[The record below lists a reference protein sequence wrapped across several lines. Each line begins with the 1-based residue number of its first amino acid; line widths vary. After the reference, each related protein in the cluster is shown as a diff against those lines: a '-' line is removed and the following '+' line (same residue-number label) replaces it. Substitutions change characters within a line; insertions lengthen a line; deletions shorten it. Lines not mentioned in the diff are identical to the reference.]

1 MPGIKTPEQNRCI
14 YLSFRCYTGFD
25 RRDKAKKNRITGKAL
40 TEWQELLEKRF
51 IQSYSGGR
59 PFVLEICQIVK
70 TKKTP
75 KGLDLTD
82 RTDILECL
90 AKWSNAKCE
99 EHDIDPGTETM
110 VALNATMQTMRQK
123 EIHVDQRQQ
132 DQLKSGAPNKAV
144 AKRARPEDKGQA
156 LEQKLSELEAKAVID
171 AGDAERIRQQVSC
184 LTQKLADLEGE
195 MARDGEQMQKIQ
207 EAIVKFKLER
217 QTRRKAPRLEQ
228 QPSSVVFE
236 GYSPYAHK
244 KGVNDVLMHNFS
256 ETMRIYRP
264 DDFEW
269 EEVSAFCLDGP
280 DVMTT
285 RALNRLGVRVQVVN
299 DNRHGDFPAIQQ
311 AVVDQKIQADVFQ
324 GTVCDFLA
332 EAKDAAYSF
341 ILHDGHGWKGRAEE
355 IDALLNRIAPVCLFA
370 VSVQIKGCGVH
381 CSHGPV
387 QNVKVKKEQPASD
400 DEEGDVGAVITTDVK
415 EHTEIQQFTNMITD
429 KMALRDIKIR
439 RTYPAYDALGRD
451 PRTMFRVLMWV
462 LDAREYKN
470 IKA

>member
-1 MPGIKTPEQNRCI
+1 MSELRKMIKDGKTR
-14 YLSFRCYTGFD
+14 SVK
-25 RRDKAKKNRITGKAL
+25 KANGTI
-40 TEWQELLEKRF
+40 
-51 IQSYSGGR
+51 SGGV
-59 PFVLEICQIVK
+59 PFLLGSTKYKQYMAELE
-70 TKKTP
+70 
-75 KGLDLTD
+75 DLEAQVAQEKASMSTD
-82 RTDILECL
+82 ERIDTAAQGNQSGTTDAADNPSD
-90 AKWSNAKCE
+90 AKE
-99 EHDIDPGTETM
+99 
-110 VALNATMQTMRQK
+110 
-123 EIHVDQRQQ
+123 
-132 DQLKSGAPNKAV
+132 
-144 AKRARPEDKGQA
+144 AKRARPEDVGQA
-156 LEQKLSELEAKAVID
+156 LEQTLSELDAQAVLDEAEA
-171 AGDAERIRQQVSC
+171 AS
-184 LTQKLADLEGE
+184 LTQKLSSLREK
-195 MARDGEQMQKIQ
+195 MARDKEQMQKIQ

-269 EEVSAFCLDGP
+269 EEASAFCLDGP

-285 RALNRLGVRVQVVN
+285 RAINRLGVRRVQVVN

-400 DEEGDVGAVITTDVK
+400 DEEGDVGAVITDVK